1 MNIIIK
7 FKIGKFVCIFRK
19 NWKKKYKF
27 FAKMLKK
34 RRFGGDHFKSR
45 LNWCFNFIIPE
56 IFMISVLYTTVI
68 LHLFWHWAIKFLAV
82 LLIKSEKHEANQM
95 VRHFNWACIHRLIKY
110 SLFIPSLIQYWLCSC
125 IVWAH
130 ALSELSYIGCVHAS
144 IRFFSHLVHSWN
156 TWCI

>member
-1 MNIIIK
+1 MHFSQK
-7 FKIGKFVCIFRK
+7 L
-19 NWKKKYKF
+19 KKKYKF

-110 SLFIPSLIQYWLCSC
+110 SLIIPSFNIDC
-125 IVWAH
+125 VR
-130 ALSELSYIGCVHAS
+130 ALSELMHCLSSHTLPVFMPRFG
-144 IRFFSHLVHSWN
+144 FFSHLVHSWN